1 MKSPLYITLCMIASL
16 TLLAYSDAGAQR
28 VKKAEYTSAQL
39 NNQAVSKITW
49 TTVTINSRFDATP
62 SDNLESSKI
71 IAKYKPE
78 VDKYMDPIGFCPDG
92 LDRGY
97 PVATLSNWASDALLE
112 YAQNYIDTTSRTDI
126 DKKIKIDFSLM
137 NFGGIRTEMPKGN
150 VSRFDI
156 LSIFPFDN
164 FLVIEE
170 MDGTVVKEL
179 MEFFARTRGQV
190 MGNVKLHIDGNTVKE
205 CLIGG
210 EPLDENRKYV
220 VATID
225 FLYNGGDN
233 LYPLKK
239 SNYLIKTNKK
249 MMDIFIDCIRNLT
262 ARGKNIE
269 AVKDD
274 RLIVENKEK

>member
-1 MKSPLYITLCMIASL
+1 M
-16 TLLAYSDAGAQR
+16 
-28 VKKAEYTSAQL
+28 
-39 NNQAVSKITW
+39 
-49 TTVTINSRFDATP
+49 
-62 SDNLESSKI
+62 
-71 IAKYKPE
+71 
-78 VDKYMDPIGFCPDG
+78 
-92 LDRGY
+92 
-97 PVATLSNWASDALLE
+97 
-112 YAQNYIDTTSRTDI
+112 
-126 DKKIKIDFSLM
+126 
-137 NFGGIRTEMPKGN
+137 
-150 VSRFDI
+150 
-156 LSIFPFDN
+156 FDN

-179 MEFFARTRGQV
+179 MEFFAKTRGQV

-239 SNYLIKTNKK
+239 SNYLIQTNKK